1 MNGSFDRVRAFTAA
15 SILLTL
21 ATQLEAAITVFS
33 NDFETNSAGFTNG
46 GSLPALTRTSLPTD
60 SGGLGSPNQSMWLGR
75 LGENIAKSGAIDEI
89 VTLNVTGL
97 VPGQLH
103 LVEFDLLVGR
113 SWDGSASSPW
123 GPDKWRFAVDV
134 VRLVDTTFTNGN
146 AGQEYGAVSPQRYS
160 DTTYTNPDVG
170 PTFPKFTGADH
181 FFTTG
186 TTNYPLHYGIYYFG
200 HGTGNPILPFL
211 ATSTTATLEFAR
223 YGNTTDSGDEYWAL
237 DNVRITIPVPE
248 PGAVV
253 LLSLPTIALTL
264 SRRRLTRC

>member
-1 MNGSFDRVRAFTAA
+1 MNGSFDRVRGFLAA
-15 SILLTL
+15 SILLIL
-21 ATQLEAAITVFS
+21 ANQLEAATTVFS
-33 NDFETNSAGFTNG
+33 NDFETNTAGFTNG

-75 LGENIAKSGAIDEI
+75 LGEDIPKSGSLDEI

-97 VPGQLH
+97 VPGQIH
-103 LVEFDLLVGR
+103 FAEFDLLVGR

-123 GPDKWRFAVDV
+123 GPDKWRFAVDG

-146 AGQEYGAVSPQRYS
+146 AGEEYGAFSPQRYS
-160 DTTYTNPDVG
+160 DTTFTNPDVG
-170 PTFPKFTGADH
+170 PLFGKFTGADH

-200 HGTGNPILPFL
+200 HGTGNPILSFIP
-211 ATSTTATLEFAR
+211 TNTTATLQFAR

-237 DNVRITIPVPE
+237 DNVRVTNLIPE
-248 PGAVV
+248 PGSVV
-253 LLSLPTIALTL
+253 LLCLAMLALALP
-264 SRRRLTRC
+264 RRLLFRG